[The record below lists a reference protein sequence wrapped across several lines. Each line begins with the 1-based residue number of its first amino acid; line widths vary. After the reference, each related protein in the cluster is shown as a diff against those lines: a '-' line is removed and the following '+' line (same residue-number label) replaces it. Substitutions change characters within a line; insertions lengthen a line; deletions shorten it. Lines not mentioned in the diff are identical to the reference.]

1 MGSES
6 SDGSDK
12 GFLDGVKDGFVG
24 TVKAA
29 GAVLVAVTVLL
40 PAAKDAKKE
49 AES

>member
-24 TVKAA
+24 TVQ
-29 GAVLVAVTVLL
+29 
-40 PAAKDAKKE
+40 
-49 AES
+49 